1 MVARWLLDHVDPFR
15 SMSPTPRHHGGV
27 PPAYRRASG
36 SPGLMLTAVIEWS
49 NLVAF
54 SVLSLVI
61 IVIPGPSVLYSIGR
75 ALAWGKRAALIS
87 VLGNATGV
95 GVQIL
100 AVAFGLG
107 ALVIALPPLFFGLKL
122 GGALII
128 LVLAIQAIVAR
139 KDHTKVERVRARP
152 AHSRLFVESI
162 GVGITNPKTL
172 VFFVA
177 SMPAFVTPN
186 GTSVVWQMLLLGLIF
201 TIIGI
206 SSDSVWAVGAGFARD
221 WFASSPTRLVAVRAG
236 GGVALGGLGVYMLWD
251 ALAKP

>member
-1 MVARWLLDHVDPFR
+1 MAPWPYTHTVLDL
-15 SMSPTPRHHGGV
+15 
-27 PPAYRRASG
+27 A
-36 SPGLMLTAVIEWS
+36 

-54 SVLSLVI
+54 TLLSLVI

-100 AVAFGLG
+100 AVALGLG

-122 GGALII
+122 GGAIII
-128 LVLAIQAIVAR
+128 LLLALQAIVAR
-139 KDHTKVERVRARP
+139 KDHTKVEKVRTKPRG
-152 AHSRLFVESI
+152 SRLFVESI

-186 GTSVVWQMLLLGLIF
+186 GISVVWQMLLLGLIF

-206 SSDSVWAVGAGFARD
+206 TSDSVWAVGAGFARD
-221 WFASSPTRLVAVRAG
+221 WFASSSHRLEAVRAG
-236 GGVALGGLGVYMLWD
+236 GGVALAGLGVYMLYD
-251 ALAKP
+251 ALKAP